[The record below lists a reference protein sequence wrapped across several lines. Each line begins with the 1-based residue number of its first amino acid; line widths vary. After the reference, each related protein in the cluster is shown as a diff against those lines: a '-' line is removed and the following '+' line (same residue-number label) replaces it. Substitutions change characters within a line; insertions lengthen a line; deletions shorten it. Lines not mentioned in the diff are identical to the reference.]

1 MTKFEE
7 ELTKNNPDVVGKAK
21 EKLGP
26 EMWEN
31 FVSDVMSCLRE
42 ETLNNIELKNML
54 REELKNRNIEVDKI
68 KTNEVTL

>member
-7 ELTKNNPDVVGKAK
+7 ELTKNNPDVVCKAK
-21 EKLGP
+21 ERLGP
-26 EMWEN
+26 EMWED
-31 FVSDVMSCLRE
+31 FVSDVMGCLRE

-54 REELKNRNIEVDKI
+54 RDELKNKNIEVDRI